1 MFSVYLNGRSVG
13 TAISQT
19 AEEVPCVDEG
29 QAVLVHAA
37 RDHQPPQ
44 PAPYISPPAAIA
56 LRTPAPIVHLPHTAA
71 EIPPAAII
79 TD

>member
-1 MFSVYLNGRSVG
+1 MKSKTPVY
-13 TAISQT
+13 
-19 AEEVPCVDEG
+19 EG
-29 QAVLVHAA
+29 SLSLYFHGKMVLFNN
-37 RDHQPPQ
+37 D
-44 PAPYISPPAAIA
+44 YSPPAAIA